1 MLVNGYEGDTY
12 VCNFLM
18 EMYGKCGD
26 IEAAQFMFDDCL
38 DEPNVF
44 SWTIIISAYIHH
56 RRLGEARNLFR
67 KMVAEGVEPNAY
79 TFSTILAT
87 CLNPSHAEEGEQIHA
102 SAILNGLDAD
112 AVVGT
117 SLIIMYGKCK
127 TKEDAL
133 FVFEKIQHKD
143 IAAWNAIILVHAQH
157 GDSKKTLMLF
167 QQMRENDVEPN
178 AITFS
183 SVLGACNKPS
193 FLVHGEVI
201 HVEIVGSGFFSDIV
215 IQNALIDMYGKCGN
229 VANAC
234 AVFEKMQSRNIVSW
248 TSIIGAHVQH
258 PRQALQLYKQML
270 LSHVQPNEFTFLSV
284 LAACGNLKAVEE
296 GQLVHSSIIESGLC
310 SNVAVATS
318 LISMYGKCMNVES
331 ARWVFDYMNVRDL
344 VLWNAIIA
352 VYAQHG
358 RGKDALDAF
367 HQMRE
372 EGQRPDE
379 ITFTSL
385 FNACSRSGLIK
396 DACHI
401 YQLMGKDYNIL
412 PSIEHYGCMVD
423 LFGRASLMVEAEDCI
438 HTMPFIPNVV
448 IWETFVNACRIE
460 RDKKQP

>member
-1 MLVNGYEGDTY
+1 M
-12 VCNFLM
+12 
-18 EMYGKCGD
+18 
-26 IEAAQFMFDDCL
+26 
-38 DEPNVF
+38 
-44 SWTIIISAYIHH
+44 
-56 RRLGEARNLFR
+56 
-67 KMVAEGVEPNAY
+67 
-79 TFSTILAT
+79 
-87 CLNPSHAEEGEQIHA
+87 
-102 SAILNGLDAD
+102 
-112 AVVGT
+112 
-117 SLIIMYGKCK
+117 
-127 TKEDAL
+127 
-133 FVFEKIQHKD
+133 
-143 IAAWNAIILVHAQH
+143 
-157 GDSKKTLMLF
+157 
-167 QQMRENDVEPN
+167 
-178 AITFS
+178 
-183 SVLGACNKPS
+183 
-193 FLVHGEVI
+193 HGEVI
-201 HVEIVGSGFFSDIV
+201 HAEIVGSGFFSDIV

-248 TSIIGAHVQH
+248 TSITGAHVQH

-270 LSHVQPNEFTFLSV
+270 SSHVQPNEFTFLSV

-331 ARWVFDYMNVRDL
+331 ARWVFDDMNARDL

-385 FNACSRSGLIK
+385 FNACSRAGLIK
-396 DACHI
+396 DASHI
-401 YQLMGKDYNIL
+401 FRLMGKDYNIL

-438 HTMPFIPNVV
+438 DTMPFIPNVV
-448 IWETFVNACRIE
+448 ILETFMNACRIE
-460 RDKKQP
+460 RDKKQIPLA